1 MEEENDREIFQVNVK
16 FHKDLFHQVEA
27 AAKASGQDRSNWIR
41 SILAAAIN
49 SSVKPSV
56 PSASP
61 SNSPSIDK
69 GARDALLALKDRID
83 TLEGDSQ
90 INYEKL
96 MLLIA
101 NLEEQ
106 LTEIKQAPKPA
117 VNDNFSDAFL
127 KS

>member
-1 MEEENDREIFQVNVK
+1 MEDEKDREIYQVNVK
-16 FHKDLFHQVEA
+16 FQKDLFHQVEA

-49 SSVKPSV
+49 GKKLPIY
-56 PSASP
+56 SASP
-61 SNSPSIDK
+61 SSGPVIDE